1 MLATL
6 AEFRLIETVLRDQT
20 NDTNRELAG
29 ALAGAG
35 FLQDGCPRIAA
46 VRVPMESE
54 YRDFWELP
62 YEDNIKT
69 KLALWL
75 VQARTMLALIRS
87 LTAGGARELDS
98 IRLIARDASEAQLEQ
113 VGGLPARGLRD
124 GALEVQKAKSKE
136 RRVGKKGV
144 ST

>member
-6 AEFRLIETVLRDQT
+6 AEFRLIETILRDQT

-54 YRDFWELP
+54 DRDFWELP

-75 VQARTMLALIRS
+75 VQARTMLALLRS
-87 LTAGGARELDS
+87 QIGSTSCRE
-98 IRLIARDASEAQLEQ
+98 
-113 VGGLPARGLRD
+113 
-124 GALEVQKAKSKE
+124 
-136 RRVGKKGV
+136 RVCQYE
-144 ST
+144 

>member
-6 AEFRLIETVLRDQT
+6 AEFRLIETILRDQT

-69 KLALWL
+69 KLALWP
-75 VQARTMLALIRS
+75 VQARRS
-87 LTAGGARELDS
+87 EES
-98 IRLIARDASEAQLEQ
+98 
-113 VGGLPARGLRD
+113 
-124 GALEVQKAKSKE
+124 
-136 RRVGKKGV
+136 RVGKECG
-144 ST
+144 STCRSRWWPYN